1 MSCTQL
7 ESHHDMY
14 ISSGKIFSKWFL
26 ESLGLEGLVKMLEV
40 YEDKSAEAFC
50 TIAYTTGPGSEPIMF
65 YGSVK
70 VR

>member
-1 MSCTQL
+1 
-7 ESHHDMY
+7 MY